1 MNKIILIGNLTKNPE
16 LKELPSG
23 VYVCNMN
30 IAVSRDFGE
39 DGADYFDIKVFNK
52 QAQNCDKFL
61 SKGRKVAVIGRLQNR
76 SYEDKDGNK
85 RYVTEVI
92 ANDVEFLSPKE
103 NDVVSA
109 SIKRED
115 TYTQTRLS
123 EIDDNQL
130 PF

>member
-1 MNKIILIGNLTKNPE
+1 MNKTILIGNLTKNPE

-61 SKGRKVAVIGRLQNR
+61 SKGRKIAVMGRLQNR

-103 NDVVSA
+103 NDIVSA

>member
-92 ANDVEFLSPKE
+92 ANDVEFLTPKE

>member
-61 SKGRKVAVIGRLQNR
+61 SKGRKVAVMGRLQNR

-109 SIKRED
+109 STKRED

>member
-1 MNKIILIGNLTKNPE
+1 MNKIILVGNLTKDTE
-16 LKELPSG
+16 LRELPSG
-23 VYVCNMN
+23 VYVCNIS

-39 DGADYFDIKVFNK
+39 EGADFFDIKVFNK
-52 QAQNCDKFL
+52 LAQNCDKYL
-61 SKGRKVAVIGRLQNR
+61 SKGKKIAVVGRLQNR

-103 NDVVSA
+103 DDTKQVSA
-109 SIKRED
+109 QFNREL
-115 TYTQTRLS
+115 T
-123 EIDDNQL
+123 EINDNQL

>member
-61 SKGRKVAVIGRLQNR
+61 SKGRKVAVMGRLQNR

>member
-1 MNKIILIGNLTKNPE
+1 MNKIILIGNLTRNPE

-39 DGADYFDIKVFNK
+39 DGADFFDIKVFNK

-76 SYEDKDGNK
+76 SYEDKEGIK
-85 RYVTEVI
+85 RYITEVI
-92 ANDVEFLSPKE
+92 ANDVEFLSPKD
-103 NDVVSA
+103 NDA
-109 SIKRED
+109 SESSKSED
-115 TYTQTRLS
+115 YPQDRLTQ
-123 EIDDNQL
+123 IDDNQL

>member
-61 SKGRKVAVIGRLQNR
+61 SKGRKVAVMGRLQNR

-103 NDVVSA
+103 NDIVSA
-109 SIKRED
+109 STKRED
-115 TYTQTRLS
+115 IYTQTRLS

>member
-103 NDVVSA
+103 NDIVSA